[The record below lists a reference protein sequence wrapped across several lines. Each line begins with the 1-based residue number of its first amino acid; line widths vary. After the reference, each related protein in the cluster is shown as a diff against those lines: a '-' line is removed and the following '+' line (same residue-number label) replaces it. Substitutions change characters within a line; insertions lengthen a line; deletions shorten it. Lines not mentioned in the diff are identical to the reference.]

1 MWKLKSMVIRF
12 IVRSVIIGL
21 IWWTEI
27 ILVNKVAPVAIK
39 LLSERVSTMIWMFVL
54 KKYEKLWKDYHQ
66 IFLKI
71 S

>member
-27 ILVNKVAPVAIK
+27 ILVNKVALVAIK

-54 KKYEKLWKDYHQ
+54 KKYEKL
-66 IFLKI
+66 
-71 S
+71 